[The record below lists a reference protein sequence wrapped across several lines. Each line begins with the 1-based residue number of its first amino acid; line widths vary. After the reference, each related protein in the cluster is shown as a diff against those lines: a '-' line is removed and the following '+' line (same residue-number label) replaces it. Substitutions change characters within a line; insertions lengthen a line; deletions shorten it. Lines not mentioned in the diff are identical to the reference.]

1 MITYADFTAAFPL
14 YLDPPYTQPLV
25 EEKLL
30 EATGAFPQID
40 DCIPEPYRLLATKY
54 AINYLIQADKDNCY
68 NGREVAEIKSLDD
81 KIVFNVS
88 KGNSHRLAD
97 NTWGARL
104 IRLFEQYGCYVA
116 VGQKNTSSCGG
127 TCG

>member
-1 MITYADFTAAFPL
+1 LI
-14 YLDPPYTQPLV
+14 
-25 EEKLL
+25 EEKLF
-30 EATGAFPQID
+30 EASAAFSQID
-40 DCIPEPYRLLATKY
+40 DCLPQPYRLLATKY

-68 NGREVAEIKSLDD
+68 NGREVAEVKSLDD

-88 KGNSHRLAD
+88 KGKSHRLAD

-104 IRLFEQYGCYVA
+104 IRLFEQHGCYVT
-116 VGQKNTSSCGG
+116 VGAAKPDCSTSSCGG